1 MPGATLI
8 PKAISRAG
16 LVNSEMGCSRAQR
29 MSMTHK
35 AKKLGHRRKLQKFA
49 RSLRMSATPLL
60 VRHLAK
66 LRWCYAL
73 YSQQIQALLTLFTK
87 NFSTFPHGTCLLS
100 VSTTCLLFDEDYH
113 PLDAPIPKNA
123 TLQRCTE
130 HKEFHPPG
138 RTLTH
143 DSACFHKTY
152 NRTFD
157 GYRLGT
163 NTTWPTATIYLMIDS
178 PVIRHY

>member
-29 MSMTHK
+29 MSTTHK

-100 VSTTCLLFDEDYH
+100 VSNACLAFDEVYH
-113 PLDAPIPKNA
+113 PHCDPFSKNV
-123 TLQRCTE
+123 TLEHCTE
-130 HKEFHPPG
+130 HTGHQ
-138 RTLTH
+138 L
-143 DSACFHKTY
+143 S
-152 NRTFD
+152 NRTFTYRSASFQKAYSRTSD
-157 GYRLGT
+157 GHRPEDYK
-163 NTTWPTATIYLMIDS
+163 S
-178 PVIRHY
+178 